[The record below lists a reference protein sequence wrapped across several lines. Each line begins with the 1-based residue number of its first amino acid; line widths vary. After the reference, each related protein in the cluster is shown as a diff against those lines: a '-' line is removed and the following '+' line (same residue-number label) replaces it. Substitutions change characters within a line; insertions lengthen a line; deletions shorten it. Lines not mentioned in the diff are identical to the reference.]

1 VGVDTIIYAIFLVVA
16 FLGWIINQINGQ
28 NNPQRAGNPRV
39 PPPQQRPPRPAQDR
53 LQNEIEVFLREVQG
67 RKPQAPPPPGQEQRE
82 PLPVN
87 EPLLPAGEP
96 MQKRPPR
103 PAGRPRPPARRQR
116 PGDVPGQAGR
126 GEAPQPQRAAPVGA
140 SSKNMSAELKARL
153 EEHMRGGVAERH
165 LESKIDE
172 SVSQHL
178 QHISS
183 NIATTEATPGTVSLS
198 ASAPAGVPIRDLLR
212 NPTSMRQAILLN
224 EILSRPRGRRTRS

>member
-1 VGVDTIIYAIFLVVA
+1 
-16 FLGWIINQINGQ
+16 
-28 NNPQRAGNPRV
+28 
-39 PPPQQRPPRPAQDR
+39 
-53 LQNEIEVFLREVQG
+53 
-67 RKPQAPPPPGQEQRE
+67 
-82 PLPVN
+82 
-87 EPLLPAGEP
+87 
-96 MQKRPPR
+96 
-103 PAGRPRPPARRQR
+103 
-116 PGDVPGQAGR
+116 
-126 GEAPQPQRAAPVGA
+126 
-140 SSKNMSAELKARL
+140 MSAELKARL